1 MYLELLSSMEPK
13 FKVRDIVRILDNSP
27 QKQYVGSTGRI
38 SKVYPV
44 YSNKIGYS
52 FLYRVNVK
60 GKLLK
65 GVACEDDLE
74 MVKEYS
80 NGKKDQESIE

>member
-1 MYLELLSSMEPK
+1 MEPK
-13 FKVRDIVRILDNSP
+13 FKVRDIVRILDNSLHN
-27 QKQYVGSTGRI
+27 QYIGSTGRI

-52 FLYRVNVK
+52 FLYRVNVN

-65 GVACEDDLE
+65 GIACEDDLE

-80 NGKKDQESIE
+80 NGKKDKETAGKVSL